1 MLQIVRFPSKH
12 VWSIHY
18 LFGILESISRSC
30 FLLWHPKLK
39 SINTNLLSMFL
50 FWSFIPHFVSIILKD
65 FYRWI
70 TWINRNCCSN
80 KINNQEFPFWVNK
93 YSEIENEGYQ
103 KFLVL
108 YFTTNN
114 PAYVCPLGYIFSS
127 LFTYIVFVTEYAG
140 LKWSLFVFLQVIK
153 LKR

>member
-1 MLQIVRFPSKH
+1 MQQIVRFPSKH
-12 VWSIHY
+12 VWPIHY

-50 FWSFIPHFVSIILKD
+50 FWSFIPHFVSIILNN

-70 TWINRNCCSN
+70 TWINRNCGSN

-103 KFLVL
+103 KFLVYYIL
-108 YFTTNN
+108 
-114 PAYVCPLGYIFSS
+114 PPIILHMYVLWDISS
-127 LFTYIVFVTEYAG
+127 NHCSLLLSLLLNTQGWSGVCLFFY
-140 LKWSLFVFLQVIK
+140 K
-153 LKR
+153 LN